1 MRRHCLQHL
10 VHMSERGDRHAAGF
24 RHLCRTCSGC
34 RSRPAQLRPP
44 KSRPAK
50 LQQRALHSAA
60 SKQRFTDALATWQA
74 TKGSLADQIKS
85 QACHQQQRETQ
96 MSDLR
101 KELGK
106 QLQDTQQ
113 RLRAAEAD
121 AAAKQARIDALSADF
136 NQQQGLQVGRRPC

>member
-1 MRRHCLQHL
+1 
-10 VHMSERGDRHAAGF
+10 
-24 RHLCRTCSGC
+24 
-34 RSRPAQLRPP
+34 
-44 KSRPAK
+44 
-50 LQQRALHSAA
+50 
-60 SKQRFTDALATWQA
+60 
-74 TKGSLADQIKS
+74 
-85 QACHQQQRETQ
+85 

>member
-1 MRRHCLQHL
+1 MQRLQEQACTAQAAQEQASKAAAKSVAL
-10 VHMSERGDRHAAGF
+10 SSE
-24 RHLCRTCSGC
+24 L
-34 RSRPAQLRPP
+34 
-44 KSRPAK
+44 
-50 LQQRALHSAA
+50 AA

-121 AAAKQARIDALSADF
+121 AAAKQARIDALSADS